1 MNREIFFEL
10 VELKAK
16 TASVLPFLL
25 GICFSWYQYGRLH
38 VGYVLIFFIAMFI
51 FNMAVDILDNYND
64 YHHATEVHDYKEK
77 TNIIGRENLSL
88 PLIRK
93 MIFLDDSR
101 FCFNGDWVVIYCR
114 LAVINYGSL
123 LLLNWYFLFIR
134 TETFVQS
141 TIRGSFLRIYNG
153 VHDYPYLCLH

>member
-64 YHHATEVHDYKEK
+64 YHMPQKFM
-77 TNIIGRENLSL
+77 I
-88 PLIRK
+88 IRK
-93 MIFLDDSR
+93 K
-101 FCFNGDWVVIYCR
+101 
-114 LAVINYGSL
+114 
-123 LLLNWYFLFIR
+123 
-134 TETFVQS
+134 
-141 TIRGSFLRIYNG
+141 RILS
-153 VHDYPYLCLH
+153 VEKIYLCH

>member
-38 VGYVLIFFIAMFI
+38 VGYVLIFIAMFI

-93 MIFLDDSR
+93 MIF
-101 FCFNGDWVVIYCR
+101 G
-114 LAVINYGSL
+114 
-123 LLLNWYFLFIR
+123 
-134 TETFVQS
+134 
-141 TIRGSFLRIYNG
+141 
-153 VHDYPYLCLH
+153 

>member
-1 MNREIFFEL
+1 LNREIFFEL

-64 YHHATEVHDYKEK
+64 YSGRVLQEND
-77 TNIIGRENLSL
+77 IIN
-88 PLIRK
+88 K
-93 MIFLDDSR
+93 FY
-101 FCFNGDWVVIYCR
+101 FNHVGEIAVV
-114 LAVINYGSL
+114 VD
-123 LLLNWYFLFIR
+123 
-134 TETFVQS
+134 E
-141 TIRGSFLRIYNG
+141 
-153 VHDYPYLCLH
+153 

>member
-51 FNMAVDILDNYND
+51 FNMAVDIIMITIMLQ
-64 YHHATEVHDYKEK
+64 KFM
-77 TNIIGRENLSL
+77 I
-88 PLIRK
+88 IRK
-93 MIFLDDSR
+93 K
-101 FCFNGDWVVIYCR
+101 
-114 LAVINYGSL
+114 
-123 LLLNWYFLFIR
+123 
-134 TETFVQS
+134 
-141 TIRGSFLRIYNG
+141 RILS
-153 VHDYPYLCLH
+153 VEKIYLCH